1 VIFNVLVCFPASFLQ
16 KTTEAA
22 GVEVLC
28 VRAFDTHFL
37 PCAFAYVSGI
47 CIQNKDAINSVVR
60 CTQVNSSLDRLCS
73 ALRCAMLL
81 PICTA
86 LQALSQ
92 YLVNLNVWSHNL
104 LVLLARTYRKAAAA
118 AMSPDAKPGPGSAAS
133 AALAQSANAH
143 SAAEH
148 QPLHWLAASGF
159 VVAYSYLV
167 SNMIPYFSCMVGI
180 VSSSTYLVCAYTLP
194 CWFALKL
201 LRGSMASSEL
211 VLSYVLLGLSLPLS
225 LLGLSS
231 SVTSLVRNLG
241 CKNCRF
247 EPWALQAV
255 FLLWLFVMLNVIG
268 FRYKRVA
275 KQQLSRQCWTPLL
288 EKSRNSSSGNSSS
301 SNLLSS

>member
-1 VIFNVLVCFPASFLQ
+1 MLTRPGASYDVLTLVFLAGSCRYPCCVI
-16 KTTEAA
+16 
-22 GVEVLC
+22 
-28 VRAFDTHFL
+28 
-37 PCAFAYVSGI
+37 
-47 CIQNKDAINSVVR
+47 
-60 CTQVNSSLDRLCS
+60 
-73 ALRCAMLL
+73 
-81 PICTA
+81 

-118 AMSPDAKPGPGSAAS
+118 ASPEGKPGPGSAAS
-133 AALAQSANAH
+133 AALSQSANAR

-159 VVAYSYLV
+159 VVAYSYVV

-194 CWFALKL
+194 CWFALRL
-201 LRGSMASSEL
+201 LPSSMAKSEVTL
-211 VLSYVLLGLSLPLS
+211 NYVLLGLSLPLS

-255 FLLWLFVMLNVIG
+255 FLMWLFVMLNVIG
-268 FRYKRVA
+268 FRYKRAA
-275 KQQLSRQCWTPLL
+275 KQQLGRQCWTPLL
-288 EKSRNSSSGNSSS
+288 EKSRNSGSSS
-301 SNLLSS
+301 SGSNLVTSS